1 MKIRAGYTLS
11 LLVIS
16 LTIVFGSLLFLE
28 VRAESH
34 DVWWDEDWPYRLRV
48 RVDGGGTASV
58 NIDFSN
64 EFAALGLGDALL
76 DVRSIRVVPTR
87 EGVPGD
93 AIPYE
98 ETYSTLIID
107 GESLNMDS
115 TSGDP
120 YWVEEDLFTLN
131 LDPSRSTQGDSS
143 VHAQFEHRPNGCPW
157 TGFRYDFNNS
167 PTMDWSDHEV
177 MIYDVWPEVNDKA
190 VDQSPDLYF
199 FHLNS
204 LNKLNSLDN
213 CMINWINGPAL
224 VMDTWNPVSVSLKPF
239 GSCAAPDASALENI
253 RFSVKLR
260 RDQINVGFYDEGDV
274 LDLWLDNLRLVDQD
288 GGGEIRWEAEDDV
301 DAYYIYFDTLTHEGH
316 PLPDLREVGTA
327 TVSSTMGTAE
337 AGGYL
342 HQIADAETGD
352 LSIWTAPIEEK
363 LFRTNAAPVSFQPLK
378 IYAARGELE
387 AFQIVVNSPSS
398 TSLTVGIS
406 ELVHEGGGVIPAS
419 LIDLFC
425 VDYVNITKISDY
437 YGRLGPWPDP
447 LYPVSFGDPI
457 DFPAGENQ
465 PLWFRVRVPFGA
477 RAGTY
482 SGEISIGPATVP
494 ISLEVWDF
502 YLSEGLY
509 SDVYFEFDWGT
520 VLEAYGGMSDGQKNN
535 CWDKLEDAIFA
546 TFSDYHITPLPLE
559 TGPPKDVQLYSL
571 TNYEVEAAHTLQTQ
585 SLLKV
590 WWGFL
595 GSDQAPFPNPVVIDR
610 PGMDARVLPWMGWL
624 NRIEGMFYSQSTD
637 WEPDPWT
644 TPYLNS
650 MCNGDGFFFYPPKD
664 DTLAFDPCD
673 DESNRLVPSIRLE
686 LFREGLEDA
695 AYLRLLNGQAPEID
709 VDNPSDALA
718 ETFIYSRTAF
728 NRVPTVISA
737 LRIQIAEQIQEK
749 GEGNSTYFLPL
760 IIH

>member
-316 PLPDLREVGTA
+316 PLPDLRE
-327 TVSSTMGTAE
+327 
-337 AGGYL
+337 
-342 HQIADAETGD
+342 ETSVLLTLLTSKKI
-352 LSIWTAPIEEK
+352 LS
-363 LFRTNAAPVSFQPLK
+363 
-378 IYAARGELE
+378 
-387 AFQIVVNSPSS
+387 
-398 TSLTVGIS
+398 
-406 ELVHEGGGVIPAS
+406 
-419 LIDLFC
+419 
-425 VDYVNITKISDY
+425 
-437 YGRLGPWPDP
+437 
-447 LYPVSFGDPI
+447 
-457 DFPAGENQ
+457 
-465 PLWFRVRVPFGA
+465 
-477 RAGTY
+477 
-482 SGEISIGPATVP
+482 
-494 ISLEVWDF
+494 
-502 YLSEGLY
+502 
-509 SDVYFEFDWGT
+509 
-520 VLEAYGGMSDGQKNN
+520 
-535 CWDKLEDAIFA
+535 
-546 TFSDYHITPLPLE
+546 
-559 TGPPKDVQLYSL
+559 
-571 TNYEVEAAHTLQTQ
+571 
-585 SLLKV
+585 
-590 WWGFL
+590 
-595 GSDQAPFPNPVVIDR
+595 
-610 PGMDARVLPWMGWL
+610 
-624 NRIEGMFYSQSTD
+624 
-637 WEPDPWT
+637 
-644 TPYLNS
+644 
-650 MCNGDGFFFYPPKD
+650 
-664 DTLAFDPCD
+664 
-673 DESNRLVPSIRLE
+673 
-686 LFREGLEDA
+686 
-695 AYLRLLNGQAPEID
+695 
-709 VDNPSDALA
+709 
-718 ETFIYSRTAF
+718 
-728 NRVPTVISA
+728 
-737 LRIQIAEQIQEK
+737 
-749 GEGNSTYFLPL
+749 
-760 IIH
+760 